1 MTVKQYYSPDTP
13 CEAIGGK
20 MDEHCLKPKHPIT
33 RRDMLKMIGIAAG
46 SAALYHAMTDIGFT
60 AESTYKGP
68 MKLEGKPKKGSS
80 VIILGAGISGMLAA
94 YELGKA
100 GYSVSIL
107 EYREKEGGRC
117 WTLRG
122 GDTFTEL
129 GGATQHCAFDTGGY
143 LNPGPWRIPYHHYAI
158 MDYCR
163 ELGVEL
169 EPFTM
174 INFNAYAHDPN
185 AFEGKPQ
192 RIRHIMHDY
201 QGGVAELLAKAVSQD
216 KLDDGVTTEDKEKL
230 LESLRNWGVL
240 DKDFRYVKSRA
251 TSVRRGYDV
260 DPGGG
265 LMPEAVFSQPLA
277 FKDVLNSSLWKSLS
291 SMQMYEYQQAL
302 FEPRGGMDMIAKGFG
317 KKVGRMIRFHSK
329 VTRVA
334 QDEKGVTV
342 TYTDLKTGKAHQAK
356 ADWCVCTIPLS
367 ILSQLDVQVS
377 REMKAAIDAVPY
389 ETGFKAGLQFKRR
402 FWEEDDRIFGGV
414 TFTSSPLRNISYPS
428 FSMNRGGKGVL
439 LGAYMFGPDSYKLS
453 AMEPKER
460 LNYVLHY
467 GRQIHPQYDKEF
479 ENGITVGWH
488 RVPWTNGCHGMW
500 TEDSRAAH
508 YKTLCDID
516 GRIIMA
522 GEHVSHIPAW
532 LEGAA
537 LSGMNAVERLH
548 KRVLAG

>member
-1 MTVKQYYSPDTP
+1 
-13 CEAIGGK
+13 
-20 MDEHCLKPKHPIT
+20 MDELKSTSMDAVT
-33 RRDMLKMIGIAAG
+33 RRDLLKMVGLAAG
-46 SAALYHAMTDIGFT
+46 GAVLYQAMADTGFA

-68 MKLEGKPKKGSS
+68 MKLEGSPKKGAS
-80 VIILGAGISGMLAA
+80 VIILGAGIAGMLAA
-94 YELGKA
+94 YELEKA
-100 GYSVSIL
+100 GYSTSIL

-122 GDTFTEL
+122 GDSYTEL
-129 GGATQHCAFDTGGY
+129 GGATQRCEFAEGGY

-174 INFNAYAHDPN
+174 INFNAYTHDPK
-185 AFEGKPQ
+185 AFNGKPQ
-192 RIRHIMHDY
+192 RIRHVWHDY

-216 KLDDGVTTEDKEKL
+216 KLDEALGKEDKERL

-240 DKDFRYVKSRA
+240 DKDFRYVKGRA
-251 TSVRRGYDV
+251 SSVRRGYEV

-265 LMPEAVFSQPLA
+265 LMPEAVFSQPLS
-277 FKDVLNSSLWKSLS
+277 FKDVLRSDLWKCIAQTQL
-291 SMQMYEYQQAL
+291 YEYHQAL
-302 FEPRGGMDMIAKGFG
+302 FEPKGGMDMIARGFAR
-317 KKVGRMIRFHSK
+317 KVGKLIRFNSRVSK
-329 VTRVA
+329 IA
-334 QDEKGVTV
+334 QNEKGVSV
-342 TYTDLKTGKAHQAK
+342 TYTDLKSGKEAQVS

-367 ILSQLDVQVS
+367 ILSQLEVQVS
-377 REMKAAIDAVPY
+377 KQMKEAIDAVPY

-414 TFTSSPLRNISYPS
+414 TFTTTPLRNISYP
-428 FSMNRGGKGVL
+428 MPGLNKGGKGVL
-439 LGAYMFGPDSYKLS
+439 LGAYMFGPDSYKFS
-453 AMEPKER
+453 AMDPKER
-460 LNYVLHY
+460 LDMVLSY

-479 ENGITVGWH
+479 ENGISVGWH

-500 TEDSRAAH
+500 TEESRAKH
-508 YKTLCDID
+508 YKNLCEID
-516 GRIIMA
+516 GRIVMA

-537 LSGMNAVERLH
+537 LSAMDAVERLH
-548 KRVLAG
+548 KRVMGG